1 MKGDYKVNKLIDE
14 KLIKF
19 AEELQLP
26 DRVFDTEEIHWIP
39 FDDGTCHF
47 KPVRFDFSTGT
58 WIYLFKIK
66 KNKTLTRH
74 RHTGGSVIGFN
85 LKGKWRYAERS
96 WVAKPGTFIF
106 EPPGD
111 IHTLITEEE
120 EVITLFILGGSLQ
133 YFDEEEQ
140 VVGQDDIY
148 SVYKRY
154 CDYCN
159 ENGLQINDD
168 LLY

>member
-1 MKGDYKVNKLIDE
+1 MSKLIDVN
-14 KLIKF
+14 LIKF

-26 DRVFDTEEIHWIP
+26 ERVIDTDDLPWVP
-39 FDDGTCHF
+39 FDDNGTCHF
-47 KPVRFDFSTGT
+47 KPVRFDFTTGT
-58 WIYLFKIK
+58 WTYLFKIK
-66 KNKTLTRH
+66 ENKILTRH
-74 RHTGGSVIGFN
+74 RHTGGSVIGYN
-85 LKGKWRYAERS
+85 LKGYWRYAERE

-120 EVITLFILGGSLQ
+120 EVITLFALGGSLQ
-133 YFDEEEQ
+133 YFDEDDNII
-140 VVGQDDIY
+140 GQDDIY

-154 CDYCN
+154 CDHCV
-159 ENGLQINDD
+159 ENGIEIRKD